1 MTIKTLE
8 YIHKLL
14 QQEEARYRRLYD
26 GARKLQHDYEESEPI
41 DKELVKDQTEAAD
54 RYMREHLAAVD
65 ALQEF
70 EQQEW

>member
-14 QQEEARYRRLYD
+14 QQEEARTNEAYKA
-26 GARKLQHDYEESEPI
+26 ARKLQYEYEESETAGRQ
-41 DKELVKDQTEAAD
+41 LVKDQTEAAD
-54 RYMREHLAAVD
+54 RYMREHSAAVD